1 MKSLTLKQYT
11 ITIGVSTF
19 GDLEEAKDIAETL
32 LDALNPTQG
41 FASSV
46 RVTENASLACSS
58 IQAEGCS

>member
-46 RVTENASLACSS
+46 RVTENASLACDR
-58 IQAEGCS
+58 